1 MSKKYGVVVCSNAA
15 TDYIEA
21 AQGIRVFRSVII
33 FGNDEYND
41 YVDLKADE
49 FYKRCEEDKNNFS
62 HTAYVSR
69 GIMVQTFE
77 EMKEAGY
84 DGAFVITI
92 AATLSGLHN
101 AVKLASNDVEDFD
114 VEVYDSRS
122 LSYPEAKMAI
132 IARDMFEQ
140 GASLDEVVKKLD
152 FIRDHN
158 HMIFAVDTLEYLI
171 KNGRLSKAKGAI
183 ANLLKIRPM
192 LHIAKD
198 GRVESLET
206 ARTSKKARR
215 LMVEKFLEEV
225 EGKNVEAFFINTNN
239 DQGIAEAMEVLKEN
253 NYDTSN
259 ISVHMLTPVVGAH
272 AGPGTIGLGYI
283 EIEE

>member
-1 MSKKYGVVVCSNAA
+1 MSKKYGVIVCSNAA
-15 TDYIEA
+15 TDYIKEA
-21 AQGIRVFRSVII
+21 EGIPVFRSVII
-33 FGNDEYND
+33 FGDDEYND
-41 YVDLKADE
+41 YVDLKAED
-49 FYKRCEEDKNNFS
+49 FYKRCEQDKENFP

-69 GIMVQTFE
+69 GFMVQTFE
-77 EMKEAGY
+77 QMKEDGY

-92 AATLSGLHN
+92 AKALSGLN
-101 AVKLASNDVEDFD
+101 DAVKLASNEVEGFD
-114 VEVYDSRS
+114 VVVYDSKT

-132 IARDMFEQ
+132 VARNMFEQ
-140 GASLDEVVKKLD
+140 GATVEEVTKKLD

-183 ANLLKIRPM
+183 ANILKIRPM
-192 LHIAKD
+192 LHIDKE
-198 GRVESLET
+198 GKVESLET

-225 EGKNVEAFFINTNN
+225 KDKEVEAFFINTNN
-239 DQGIAEAMEVLKEN
+239 DEGIKEAMDLLQEN
-253 NYDTSN
+253 HYDTSK

-283 EIEE
+283 ELEK